1 VLAISDGHVDVF
13 WVRGL
18 CIARICL
25 VGKRPHNRFMFV
37 HTGDGSDFGLISE
50 IKLCKEVFLATLIA
64 LLNIAYA
71 FLKSRM
77 FIALMFL

>member
-1 VLAISDGHVDVF
+1 MPEMYP
-13 WVRGL
+13 VREL
-18 CIARICL
+18 RADRNSIKEMSFSIC
-25 VGKRPHNRFMFV
+25 
-37 HTGDGSDFGLISE
+37 
-50 IKLCKEVFLATLIA
+50 LATLIA